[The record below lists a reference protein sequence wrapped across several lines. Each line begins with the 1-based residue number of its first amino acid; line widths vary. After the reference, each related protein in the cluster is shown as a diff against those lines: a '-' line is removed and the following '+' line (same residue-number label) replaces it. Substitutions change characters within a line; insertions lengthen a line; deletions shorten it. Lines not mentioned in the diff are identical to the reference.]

1 MKSGKI
7 VESGNHKYLMALGG
21 EYYSLYTKREL
32 GVKKMKKE
40 NEYVIST
47 AASLGVMIGIVF
59 AIFLD
64 FPVEYGI
71 SLGLLN
77 GIVLGALISYKNN
90 KN

>member
-1 MKSGKI
+1 MKGDKS
-7 VESGNHKYLMALGG
+7 VESRNHKYLMALGG
-21 EYYSLYTKREL
+21 EYYSLYTKRKW

-40 NEYVIST
+40 NEYVILT
-47 AASLGVMIGIVF
+47 ATSLGVLIGIVF

-77 GIVLGALISYKNN
+77 GIVLGSLIFYKNN

>member
-1 MKSGKI
+1 MSKALVASSKI
-7 VESGNHKYLMALGG
+7 TILG
-21 EYYSLYTKREL
+21 LFINAR
-32 GVKKMKKE
+32 VKKMKKE
-40 NEYVIST
+40 NEYVILT
-47 AASLGVMIGIVF
+47 TASLGVMIGIVF

-77 GIVLGALISYKNN
+77 GIVLGSLIVYKNN

>member
-1 MKSGKI
+1 
-7 VESGNHKYLMALGG
+7 
-21 EYYSLYTKREL
+21 
-32 GVKKMKKE
+32 MKKE

-47 AASLGVMIGIVF
+47 AASLGMMIGIVF

-64 FPVEYGI
+64 FPVEYGL

-77 GIVLGALISYKNN
+77 GIVLGSLISYKNN

>member
-1 MKSGKI
+1 
-7 VESGNHKYLMALGG
+7 
-21 EYYSLYTKREL
+21 
-32 GVKKMKKE
+32 VKKMKKV

-64 FPVEYGI
+64 FPVEYAI

-77 GIVLGALISYKNN
+77 GIVLGSLIFYKNN

>member
-1 MKSGKI
+1 
-7 VESGNHKYLMALGG
+7 
-21 EYYSLYTKREL
+21 
-32 GVKKMKKE
+32 MKKE
-40 NEYVIST
+40 NEYVILT
-47 AASLGVMIGIVF
+47 TASLGVMIGIVF

-77 GIVLGALISYKNN
+77 GMVLGSLIVYKNN

>member
-1 MKSGKI
+1 
-7 VESGNHKYLMALGG
+7 
-21 EYYSLYTKREL
+21 
-32 GVKKMKKE
+32 MKKV

-77 GIVLGALISYKNN
+77 GIVL
-90 KN
+90 

>member
-1 MKSGKI
+1 SWWRVLQLI
-7 VESGNHKYLMALGG
+7 Y
-21 EYYSLYTKREL
+21 
-32 GVKKMKKE
+32 KKEMRCKE
-40 NEYVIST
+40 NEYVILT
-47 AASLGVMIGIVF
+47 TASLGVMIGIVF

-77 GIVLGALISYKNN
+77 GIVLGSLIVYKNN

>member
-1 MKSGKI
+1 
-7 VESGNHKYLMALGG
+7 
-21 EYYSLYTKREL
+21 
-32 GVKKMKKE
+32 MKKV

-47 AASLGVMIGIVF
+47 VASLGVMIGIVF

-71 SLGLLN
+71 SLDLLN
-77 GIVLGALISYKNN
+77 GIVLGSLIFYKSN

>member
-1 MKSGKI
+1 M
-7 VESGNHKYLMALGG
+7 
-21 EYYSLYTKREL
+21 RC
-32 GVKKMKKE
+32 KE
-40 NEYVIST
+40 NEYVILT
-47 AASLGVMIGIVF
+47 TASLGVMIGIVF

-77 GIVLGALISYKNN
+77 GIVLGSLIVYKNN